1 MNELQI
7 ERKQVQPSTQQRKC
21 GCVGYWAE
29 PHRVFP
35 RHITGSNI
43 AHSKSCSLAPICK
56 LRIEWSHTRKR
67 DSFPRTSSEPPSAS
81 EKKKKKEKRDNFH
94 KGGSWKLS
102 SGKDSACQSAPS
114 VFVGMTGTYSVEK
127 HWWLFWLQWLH
138 FRVLMCGYYK
148 GRLVFTVEFL
158 VWNKCQI
165 SRVLYFPQQWQ
176 CVPWQYHS
184 YSQGR
189 MLTLILGVKLMG
201 W

>member
-1 MNELQI
+1 M
-7 ERKQVQPSTQQRKC
+7 
-21 GCVGYWAE
+21 
-29 PHRVFP
+29 RVRWILGRTP
-35 RHITGSNI
+35 Q
-43 AHSKSCSLAPICK
+43 
-56 LRIEWSHTRKR
+56 
-67 DSFPRTSSEPPSAS
+67 SFPPAHHRIKYSSQQKLQSGTYMQAENRMVTYQEEGQLPKNFLRATQCFRK
-81 EKKKKKEKRDNFH
+81 EKKKKKKRDNFH

-102 SGKDSACQSAPS
+102 SRKDSACQSAPS
-114 VFVGMTGTYSVEK
+114 VFVSVTGTYSVEK